1 MPLEASAQ
9 VAEAATEYV
18 HEQNTQD
25 EPIQMP
31 APTAK
36 EDLLDDYRYTGLT
49 LGPHPM
55 RVLRENATLTGYRTA
70 SELATYRQG
79 QLIRIAGLVTGRQ
92 RPGTATGV
100 VFLTLEDET
109 GNTNVVVWSSILDRF
124 RAALLQ
130 GQLLK
135 IKGVVEREGAVIHVV
150 AGHVE
155 DATNLLRDMATD
167 ALPFKSRDFH

>member
-1 MPLEASAQ
+1 MPQ
-9 VAEAATEYV
+9 
-18 HEQNTQD
+18 
-25 EPIQMP
+25 
-31 APTAK
+31 PTTK

-55 RVLRENATLTGYRTA
+55 QVLRTQDTFNGYRTA
-70 SELATYRQG
+70 TELNTYRQG

-109 GNTNVVVWSSILDRF
+109 GNINVVVWSSVLERF

-135 IKGVVEREGAVIHVV
+135 IKGLVEREGAVIHVV

-155 DATNLLRDMATD
+155 DATVWLRDMDRDT
-167 ALPFKSRDFH
+167 LPFKSRDFH